1 MYICPNCNKTSETPL
16 NFCSECGTPMVEQ
29 APAQPVQPVQP
40 VYEQPAYQQ
49 PAYQQPQPMYQYT
62 QTVSAEPSKGKVITG
77 MALGIAGLSM
87 AALGLLYTLI
97 FMAAEPEVGFGFGFV
112 FSLISAPLAIVGM
125 VISNGCINAG
135 STSAMSR
142 IGKKLGLVG
151 VILSGVMLFFAFI
164 SLGIS

>member
-1 MYICPNCNKTSETPL
+1 MYICPNCNKTSDTPV

-29 APAQPVQPVQP
+29 APAQPQYQQPA
-40 VYEQPAYQQ
+40 YEQPAYQQ
-49 PAYQQPQPMYQYT
+49 PVYQQPQPMYQYT
-62 QTVSAEPSKGKVITG
+62 QTVTAEPSKGKVITG

-87 AALGLLYTLI
+87 AVLGLLYTLM
-97 FMAAEPEVGFGFGFV
+97 FMAMEPEVGFGFGFV
-112 FSLISAPLAIVGM
+112 FSIISAPLSIVGM

-135 STSAMSR
+135 STSAMSS

-151 VILSGVMLFFAFI
+151 LILSGVMLFFAFI

>member
-29 APAQPVQPVQP
+29 APAQP

-77 MALGIAGLSM
+77 MALSIAGLSF
-87 AALGLLYTLI
+87 AAIGLLYTLM
-97 FMAAEPEVGFGFGFV
+97 FMAVEPEAGFAFGFV
-112 FSLISAPLAIVGM
+112 LSFFSLPLSIVGM

-151 VILSGVMLFFAFI
+151 LILSGVMLFFAFI